1 MQVHEKI
8 KIDAS
13 AFKLHCSHMTKSL
26 NQDPDPSSLEAW
38 VRLHRA
44 STTILERVEAKLK
57 AAGFPPLSWYDVLL
71 ELRKADGQR
80 LRPVEIEKR
89 TLLAQYN
96 VSRLIDRIV
105 AAGFAEKRKSS
116 EDGRGVTVCLSPEGG
131 ELLKKMWP
139 VYRQAIQTEF
149 ADHLS
154 TEDTSSL
161 SLILKTLLS
170 QMVVAS

>member
-1 MQVHEKI
+1 MI
-8 KIDAS
+8 KGIS
-13 AFKLHCSHMTKSL
+13 E
-26 NQDPDPSSLEAW
+26 DPNSMPVETW
-38 VRLHRA
+38 VRLQRA
-44 STTILERVEAKLK
+44 AGAVLERVEVRLK
-57 AAGFPPLSWYDVLL
+57 AAGFPPLTWYDVLL
-71 ELRKADGQR
+71 ELRKAEGQS

-105 AAGFAEKRKSS
+105 AAGYAEKRKSR
-116 EDGRGVTVCLSPEGG
+116 EDGRGVTVCLCPEGD

-154 TEDTSSL
+154 GDETETL
-161 SLILKTLLS
+161 STVLKTLLS
-170 QMVVAS
+170 QLVGAK